1 MQSST
6 NKNLSNLVRGETTD
20 TTEESKGG
28 SEERTTLRKLETLL
42 SKTVTDYI
50 QDGLTLKLDSIL
62 SERPAITFAELRQ
75 NPIVLTN
82 DMRLNQQAVAR
93 VTSSRKKFIPT
104 KMIAL
109 SVIIEDYSEMRKL
122 RDFAGF
128 KDLKTLRYDRAVCP
142 GPQVH
147 RHHRLETTD
156 QSVFG

>member
-6 NKNLSNLVRGETTD
+6 TKNFSNLMKGETID

-28 SEERTTLRKLETLL
+28 SEEQKTLRKLETLL
-42 SKTVTDYI
+42 SKTVTDYV
-50 QDGLTLKLDSIL
+50 QDGLSLKLDSIL
-62 SERPAITFAELRQ
+62 NERPAITFAELRQ
-75 NPIVLTN
+75 NPVVLTN
-82 DMRLNQQAVAR
+82 DLRLNQQAIAR